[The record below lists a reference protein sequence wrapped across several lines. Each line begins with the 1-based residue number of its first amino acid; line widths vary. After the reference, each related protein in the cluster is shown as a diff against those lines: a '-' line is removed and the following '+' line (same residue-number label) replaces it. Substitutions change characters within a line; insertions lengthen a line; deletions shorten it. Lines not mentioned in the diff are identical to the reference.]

1 MSISQVA
8 KLAGVSHATV
18 SRVINDRPGVSQDL
32 TRRVR
37 DAMKRLNYTP
47 PAKRRGPKPKSR
59 TGVRT
64 GNIALMFVGTDPTL
78 VVAPVTALVLHAAE
92 EALAERGFNMIVG
105 QLSDNDR
112 LPPTVANG
120 QVDGLL
126 MHGFPPSAKM
136 AEALIRYPTVW
147 MLSQRR
153 QRGYWGDRV
162 APDNQAI
169 GRFAAEY
176 LVERSHKHLACLH
189 CNTTHIGFEV
199 RAQAFVDWARDAGVG
214 TATVIRD
221 PGSDQMSQQQQ
232 DSQEYIDTLID
243 QMLELSPRPTGLFVP
258 RDPLAIKVYRS
269 LRERGVEPGRDITI
283 ISCDNNVIL
292 AGLNPRPATIDVR
305 PDVIGARAVDQLIW
319 RMENPFTPVRSICL
333 VEPRL
338 ILPEGTAKRS
348 SPAK

>member
-1 MSISQVA
+1 MSISEVA

-37 DAMKRLNYTP
+37 EAMKRLNYTP

-59 TGVRT
+59 SGVKT
-64 GNIALMFVGTDPTL
+64 GNIALLFVGTDPTL
-78 VVAPVTALVLHAAE
+78 VVSPVTASVLHAAE

-105 QLSDNDR
+105 QLTDGDR
-112 LPPTVANG
+112 LPPNVASG
-120 QVDGLL
+120 KVDGLL
-126 MHGFPPSAKM
+126 MHGYPPPPKI
-136 AEALIRYPTVW
+136 AEILTRHPTVW
-147 MLSQRR
+147 MLSQRSR
-153 QRGYWGDRV
+153 RGYWGDRV
-162 APDNQAI
+162 APDNKAI

-176 LVERSHKHLACLH
+176 LIDRAHRHIATMQ

-199 RAQAFVDWARDAGVG
+199 RARAFVEWAREAGVSS
-214 TATVIRD
+214 ATVVTHPD
-221 PGSDQMSQQQQ
+221 SDKMTQQQQ
-232 DSQEYIDTLID
+232 DSQEHIDMLVD
-243 QMLELSPRPTGLFVP
+243 RLLELSPRPTGLFVP

-283 ISCDNNVIL
+283 MSCDNNNIL

-319 RMENPFTPVRSICL
+319 RMENPFLPVRSICL

-338 ILPEGTAKRS
+338 ILPEEVGKQ
-348 SPAK
+348 K